1 MTPEH
6 PEDLAAAAAKLA
18 QEPVVAMERTGK
30 GANSHIYR
38 VEFASRVLALK
49 IYPER
54 RGDTRDRLNTEWN
67 ALCLLKAHGIEA
79 VPAPI
84 ARDARRGLMLME
96 WLAGDAVMAHRDGDI
111 EDAIAFMMR
120 VMSLSTDHKA
130 AQFGPASEA
139 CLSAAEIVRQIDVRL
154 AGLASH
160 PDLDR
165 FLRTS
170 FVVAYDVIKH
180 ELANEIRDGTPL
192 PDRQRRLIPADFG
205 FHNAMRLADGKL
217 RFIDFDYFGWDDPVK
232 LAADFILH
240 PAMALSGRDRE
251 KVRTSMAA
259 ALPDDTDF
267 APRLERHL
275 GLYALRWALI
285 LLNPFRHDRI
295 ALVTDHPKEREA
307 MLLKQLKK
315 ADALVTSTAQRLGFE
330 PQGEHFPPS

>member
-1 MTPEH
+1 
-6 PEDLAAAAAKLA
+6 
-18 QEPVVAMERTGK
+18 MERTGK
-30 GANSHIYR
+30 GANSHIFR

-67 ALCLLKAHGIEA
+67 ALSLLKAHGIDA

-84 ARDARRGLMLME
+84 ARDARRGLMLMA
-96 WLAGDAVMAHRDGDI
+96 WLAGDAVTAHRDADLD
-111 EDAIAFMMR
+111 EAIAFMIR
-120 VMSLSTDHKA
+120 VMSLSTGHKA
-130 AQFGPASEA
+130 VQFGPASEA
-139 CLSAAEIVRQIDVRL
+139 CLSAADIVGQIDARL
-154 AGLASH
+154 AGLAPH

-170 FVVAYDVIKH
+170 FVVAYDRIKH
-180 ELANEIRDGTPL
+180 ALAGELTDSRPL

-205 FHNAMRLADGKL
+205 FHNAMRLADGTL
-217 RFIDFDYFGWDDPVK
+217 RFFDFDYFGWDDPVK

-251 KVRTSMAA
+251 RVRTAMAA

-285 LLNPFRHDRI
+285 LLNPFRRDRI
-295 ALVTDHPKEREA
+295 ALVADHPKEREA
-307 MLLKQLKK
+307 LLSRQLMK
-315 ADALVTSTAQRLGFE
+315 ADGLVTSTARHPGFE
-330 PQGEHFPPS
+330 PQGEHFPLS